1 MNSPILSVRNV
12 SDEEL
17 KTMLREAAEWGAKRA
32 LADIGLHDA
41 EAGDDVKELRGLLE
55 SWRQAKNTAWKTF
68 VSWLT
73 TGFLLVLMGGV
84 WYYVGKN
91 RVM

>member
-1 MNSPILSVRNV
+1 MNTPVISVRNI
-12 SDEEL
+12 SNEEL

-32 LADIGLHDA
+32 LADIGLHDD

-55 SWRQAKNTAWKTF
+55 SWRDAKRTAFRTA

-73 TGFLLVLMGGV
+73 KGFLLVVIGGV
-84 WYYVGKN
+84 WFYAQKKG
-91 RVM
+91 